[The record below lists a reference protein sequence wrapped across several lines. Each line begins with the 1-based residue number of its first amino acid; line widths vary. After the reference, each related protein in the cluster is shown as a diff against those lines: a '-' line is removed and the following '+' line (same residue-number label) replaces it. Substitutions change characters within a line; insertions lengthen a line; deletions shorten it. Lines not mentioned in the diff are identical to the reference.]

1 MRRGALAIVAL
12 LAIAANLRGP
22 LTSLPPLVD
31 RISESLGLSSVAAG
45 GLTSLP
51 LLCMGLLAPLAP
63 RLAVRYGL
71 EKALGLG
78 IALIAVGT
86 AGRALAGAPG
96 LYAGT
101 VVLGT
106 GIAIAGALVPAA
118 VRQAVPGNIGG
129 ATSLSNVVTM
139 TMAALAA
146 ATVTPLADRVGAPA
160 ALAVWAIPALAALVL
175 WIPQMRGSAPSDGRA
190 RPGGRTPAGGSAPA
204 TNSAPAPSRA
214 AAGSSAPATDSAGAA
229 GTPGDTASRTGD
241 GPPAPTRGAAQ
252 LPWRSRTAWLITGYL
267 TANSLMFYVVLAWLP
282 AAYLDLGWSPTG
294 AGLLLGAFST
304 WQLLAALALTAVLH
318 RWRGDRRVLYCSA
331 AGLSV
336 LGMLG
341 VGLVPDAATWLVIAV
356 VGIGLGGGFTLGLV
370 QLASHVASPLDSAR
384 LSAMAFLVS
393 FLLAAF
399 GPTLAGL
406 ARDATGAFTSSFLA
420 LAAIATAQVL
430 IGTRLHPRR
439 RVGPASS
446 LH

>member
-229 GTPGDTASRTGD
+229 G
-241 GPPAPTRGAAQ
+241 
-252 LPWRSRTAWLITGYL
+252 
-267 TANSLMFYVVLAWLP
+267 
-282 AAYLDLGWSPTG
+282 
-294 AGLLLGAFST
+294 
-304 WQLLAALALTAVLH
+304 
-318 RWRGDRRVLYCSA
+318 
-331 AGLSV
+331 
-336 LGMLG
+336 
-341 VGLVPDAATWLVIAV
+341 
-356 VGIGLGGGFTLGLV
+356 
-370 QLASHVASPLDSAR
+370 
-384 LSAMAFLVS
+384 
-393 FLLAAF
+393 
-399 GPTLAGL
+399 
-406 ARDATGAFTSSFLA
+406 
-420 LAAIATAQVL
+420 
-430 IGTRLHPRR
+430 
-439 RVGPASS
+439 
-446 LH
+446 

>member
-160 ALAVWAIPALAALVL
+160 ALAVWALPALAALVL
-175 WIPQMRGSAPSDGRA
+175 WIPQMRGSAPAGKHA
-190 RPGGRTPAGGSAPA
+190 RPGGSTPAGSRAPASSSAP
-204 TNSAPAPSRA
+204 
-214 AAGSSAPATDSAGAA
+214 AGSSAAAA